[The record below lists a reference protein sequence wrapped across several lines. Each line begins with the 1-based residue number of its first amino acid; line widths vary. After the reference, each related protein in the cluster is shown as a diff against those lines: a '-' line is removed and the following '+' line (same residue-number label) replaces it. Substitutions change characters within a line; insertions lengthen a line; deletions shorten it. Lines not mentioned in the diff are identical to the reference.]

1 MGRASI
7 VRPSQILDVL
17 ATATGDANQSG
28 FGLTRS
34 STPPFCRPSRALM
47 RAPIPTSLSAACKTS
62 PCASGFVDSD
72 IAIETS
78 QCGVIGGNLSRLL
91 EARKGILM
99 DELEA
104 IANRRRRGSRSGGL
118 IQTGSA
124 LSAVDSHKRLS
135 AA

>member
-1 MGRASI
+1 
-7 VRPSQILDVL
+7 
-17 ATATGDANQSG
+17 
-28 FGLTRS
+28 
-34 STPPFCRPSRALM
+34 
-47 RAPIPTSLSAACKTS
+47 
-62 PCASGFVDSD
+62 VDSD

-99 DELEA
+99 DELGIHYDEFEA